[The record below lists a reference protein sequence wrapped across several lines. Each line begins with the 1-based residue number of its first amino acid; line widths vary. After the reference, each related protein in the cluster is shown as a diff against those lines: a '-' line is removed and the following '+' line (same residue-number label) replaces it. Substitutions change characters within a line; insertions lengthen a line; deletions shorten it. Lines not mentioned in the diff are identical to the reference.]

1 MSVEVV
7 CEPTDRSSSC
17 NQLPSD
23 VQAQRVMISLCA
35 ALYFGSSKEAGSRP
49 RDLG

>member
-7 CEPTDRSSSC
+7 GEPPDRSSSC
-17 NQLPSD
+17 DQLPSD
-23 VQAQRVMISLCA
+23 VQARRVMIGLCA
-35 ALYFGSSKEAGSRP
+35 ALYFESSKDAGSRP